1 MIGQIRRYDA
11 LRGPSSRAHAF
22 SWDLPYMTRQLR
34 LLLTFAAVA
43 TAAAGPSAANWPQ
56 WRGLDGQGISEEKDL
71 PAEWA
76 PERNVAWKTA
86 LPGYGQ
92 SQPIVWGSR
101 VFLTA
106 DVEGGPAPADHKA
119 PVHMIEGQPFVHP
132 DSVGLD
138 KLHTLKVL
146 ALDLASGAVVWEKTA
161 YEGTVFDQRHRRG
174 SFAAPTM
181 VTDGT
186 TVVAYFGSEGLYG
199 YDFDGNLKWKADVGK
214 FPLLGM
220 GTGTSPVLFENL
232 VIIQR
237 DENEGKHSLLL
248 AYDIRTGKEVW
259 RTARTVEASW
269 STPVVVKAGARAELI
284 ANGNQLIV
292 SYDPRT
298 GVELWRTKGVE
309 SNAIHTPLVGHGLV
323 IVTAGYPAKK
333 VIAIRPG
340 GSGDITGSERIV
352 WQYDRGTGYVISP
365 ILYGD
370 HVYLVSDKGIVSCL
384 DAKTGEVKY
393 EGGRVPVPATFMASP
408 VAYDGKLLLTSIDGD
423 TYVLKAGPVH
433 QVLAT
438 NSIGEPAAST
448 PSISQGRILVR
459 GAKHLYCIRGA

>member
-1 MIGQIRRYDA
+1 MIGPDSTLCRAPRPVKPRRR
-11 LRGPSSRAHAF
+11 LIL
-22 SWDLPYMTRQLR
+22 DLPYMTRRIR
-34 LLLTFAAVA
+34 LSLTFAVVVVASAVA
-43 TAAAGPSAANWPQ
+43 SAANWPQ
-56 WRGLDGQGISEEKDL
+56 WRGVDGQGISDEKNL
-71 PAEWA
+71 PSQWSPTA
-76 PERNVAWKTA
+76 NIAWKTA

-92 SQPIVWGSR
+92 SQPIVWNSR
-101 VFLTA
+101 VFMTA

-119 PVHMIEGQPFVHP
+119 PVHMMEGQPWVHP
-132 DSVGLD
+132 DSVGID
-138 KLHTLKVL
+138 KLHTLKVM
-146 ALDLASGAVVWEKTA
+146 AVDLTSGAILWERVA
-161 YEGTVFDQRHRRG
+161 YEGTVFDHRHRRG
-174 SFAAPTM
+174 SYAAPTM

-232 VIIQR
+232 VVIQR
-237 DENEGKHSLLL
+237 DENEGKQSLLL
-248 AYDIRTGKEVW
+248 AFDINTGKEQW
-259 RTARTVEASW
+259 RTPRAVEASW
-269 STPVVVKAGARAELI
+269 STPVLVKAGGRTELVT
-284 ANGNQLIV
+284 NGNQFII
-292 SYDPRT
+292 SYDPKT
-298 GVELWRTKGVE
+298 GKELWRTKGVE
-309 SNAIHTPLVGHGLV
+309 SNAIHTPLVGQGLV

-340 GSGDITGSERIV
+340 GSGDITGTDRIV

-370 HVYLVSDKGIVSCL
+370 YVYLVSDKGIISCL

-408 VAYDGKLLLTSIDGD
+408 VAYDGKLLLTSVDGD
-423 TYVLKAGPVH
+423 TYVVKAGPVH
-433 QVLAT
+433 EVLGT

-459 GAKHLYCIRGA
+459 GAKHLYCIRQS